1 MRVDIKHT
9 RGRSE
14 RVIDRPRG
22 RIHARAQLKI
32 ESGRQLKVLV
42 VQISN
47 FQLNPPLNN

>member
-1 MRVDIKHT
+1 MRVDKAHT
-9 RGRSE
+9 GSE
-14 RVIDRPRG
+14 SVCMMDW
-22 RIHARAQLKI
+22 HARAPFKI